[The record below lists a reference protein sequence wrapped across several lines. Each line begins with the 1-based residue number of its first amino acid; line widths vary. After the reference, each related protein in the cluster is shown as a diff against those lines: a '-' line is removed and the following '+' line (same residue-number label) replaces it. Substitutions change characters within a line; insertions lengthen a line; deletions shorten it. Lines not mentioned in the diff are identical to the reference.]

1 MLSLIISLIGVMI
14 TILLVVGIHE
24 AGHFFVA
31 KWCNIKVLKFSIGF
45 GKALYTWHDKSGTE
59 YVLAAVPLGGYV
71 KMLDEEEED
80 VPESEK
86 HLAFNRQPFYKKFAV
101 IAAGPICNFILAFV
115 IYWLLF
121 VVGFVSIAPVIG
133 KVAPNSIAAHA
144 GIKPQQ
150 EVVQLAGKEVHGWLS
165 VIIELLSRAGDKSTL
180 DLQLKESG
188 SPGLKTSVLNLS
200 DWHMDNL
207 RPDPLQSIGI
217 TPYEPVVPTV
227 IGKIVEDSPAA
238 HSGLLSGDQITAI
251 NGKATQ
257 DWYAL
262 INIFMDKPD
271 ETLMFTVKRHD
282 KIIILPVKIGD
293 KRSFWF
299 QKYGYLGMS
308 PSFEWPKE
316 LLRHNQYGPIAAI
329 SHAWD
334 DVLMFTNMNFMVFG
348 KIVTG
353 KISLES
359 LGGPITIFEN
369 AGTALNNGIMSFLS
383 FLAFL
388 SISIGVINILPIPGL
403 DGGHLLFQVIELI
416 RRKPIEERVLHLFY
430 RFGMIFLLLLMVQ
443 ALVNDLMR
451 LS

>member
-1 MLSLIISLIGVMI
+1 MLSLIISLIGMMI

-45 GKALYTWHDKSGTE
+45 GKALCTWHDKSGTE
-59 YVLAAVPLGGYV
+59 YVLAAIPLGGYV
-71 KMLDEEEED
+71 KMLDEDEQE
-80 VPESEK
+80 VPEHEK

-101 IAAGPICNFILAFV
+101 IAAGPVCNFILAFV
-115 IYWLLF
+115 IYWALF

-133 KVAPNSIAAHA
+133 KVTPDSIAAHA

-150 EVVQLAGKEVHGWLS
+150 EVVKLADKEIHGWLS
-165 VIIELLSRAGDKSTL
+165 IIIELLSRAGDKSTL
-180 DLQLKESG
+180 TMELKNLG
-188 SPGLKTSVLNLS
+188 SKTPTIVSLNLT

-207 RPDPLQSIGI
+207 RPDPLMSIGI
-217 TPYEPVVPTV
+217 TPYEPVIPNV
-227 IGKIVEDSPAA
+227 IGKVVQDSPAA
-238 HSGLLSGDQITAI
+238 HGGLLSGDQITAI
-251 NGKATQ
+251 NGKATE

-262 INIFMDKPD
+262 TNIFMDKPE
-271 ETLMFTVKRHD
+271 ETLKFTVKRHG
-282 KIIILPVKIGD
+282 KEIVIPVKIGV
-293 KRSFWF
+293 KRSYWM
-299 QKYGYLGMS
+299 QKYGYLGLS
-308 PSFEWPKE
+308 PAFEWPKE

-334 DVLMFTNMNFMVFG
+334 DVAMFTNMNFMVFG
-348 KIVTG
+348 KIITG

-359 LGGPITIFEN
+359 LGGPITIFQN
-369 AGTALNNGIMSFLS
+369 AGTALNNGVMSFLS

-388 SISIGVINILPIPGL
+388 SISIGVINVLPIPGL
-403 DGGHLLFQVIELI
+403 DGGHLLFQVIEFI
-416 RRKPIEERVLHLFY
+416 RRKPIEERTLNLFY